1 MHKYRSASRRQAW
14 YSEDGSNY
22 NPFQKLRTSKEPF
35 EEPDGDEPQDL
46 SDDEDFIPKLIRRFT
61 WAQKDPGAKPAKP
74 SRKPQ
79 TALGTVDEE
88 VAFSAVEPQAPF
100 SVDEEEPGPQ
110 RKARAAWQQLR
121 KRVTGGSLG
130 EKSKVKPAVAVLAAS
145 MFAHAPGQLSLGIA
159 PRQSQAVVIELN
171 KATPN
176 ENSRPK
182 FFVFSKEATNP
193 GKEVL
198 SGLRDLQERRQ
209 RSDEAPRLRVI
220 YVQDDVESF
229 KRLITDFR
237 IDSPAFNRNRTKFL
251 DWILGQDIEHLST
264 WQTAFWRPS
273 FDRSRGTLRAAF
285 GLEYLVPHLKPVSVI
300 AGHARLLRKRKA
312 RVVSQESDDD
322 HDDCLQRLTVYI
334 QLSQNGRN
342 NPAGAE
348 SSKESFK
355 IQQQDPSN
363 LKMASEST
371 VVILDSSN
379 KALVADPLIG
389 GEEPWHQLL
398 DGTDHAHP
406 LGDRQLAAA
415 TIELTFEAIASRWS
429 QYILYVHDYMASLEE
444 QIYGQPAD
452 DSRANELWSISK
464 QLLQAERLLKFHIL
478 LLENVQNDLKGSGG
492 IDHMPDSWL
501 RTNLD
506 EFKRLNSEVEE
517 TLKKPMA
524 QMIDLVSRPSIIHRF
539 Y

>member
-1 MHKYRSASRRQAW
+1 M
-14 YSEDGSNY
+14 
-22 NPFQKLRTSKEPF
+22 
-35 EEPDGDEPQDL
+35 
-46 SDDEDFIPKLIRRFT
+46 
-61 WAQKDPGAKPAKP
+61 
-74 SRKPQ
+74 
-79 TALGTVDEE
+79 
-88 VAFSAVEPQAPF
+88 
-100 SVDEEEPGPQ
+100 
-110 RKARAAWQQLR
+110 
-121 KRVTGGSLG
+121 
-130 EKSKVKPAVAVLAAS
+130 
-145 MFAHAPGQLSLGIA
+145 
-159 PRQSQAVVIELN
+159 
-171 KATPN
+171 
-176 ENSRPK
+176 
-182 FFVFSKEATNP
+182 
-193 GKEVL
+193 
-198 SGLRDLQERRQ
+198 
-209 RSDEAPRLRVI
+209 
-220 YVQDDVESF
+220 QDDVESF

-251 DWILGQDIEHLST
+251 DWILGQDIEHLSI

-312 RVVSQESDDD
+312 KIVPHESDDE
-322 HDDCLQRLTVYI
+322 HDNCLQRLTVYI

-342 NPAGAE
+342 NPASAE

-355 IQQQDPSN
+355 SQQQDPSN
-363 LKMASEST
+363 LKMALEST
-371 VVILDSSN
+371 VIILDSRN

-429 QYILYVHDYMASLEE
+429 EYILSVHDYMASLEE

-452 DSRANELWSISK
+452 DSRANDLWSISK

-478 LLENVQNDLKGSGG
+478 LLENVRNDLKGSGG
-492 IDHMPDSWL
+492 IDHMPDGWL
-501 RTNLD
+501 RPNLD
-506 EFKRLNSEVEE
+506 EFKRLSSEVEE

-524 QMIDLVSRPSIIHRF
+524 QMIDLVSKPFIDPSPLLINCEDVQIN
-539 Y
+539 